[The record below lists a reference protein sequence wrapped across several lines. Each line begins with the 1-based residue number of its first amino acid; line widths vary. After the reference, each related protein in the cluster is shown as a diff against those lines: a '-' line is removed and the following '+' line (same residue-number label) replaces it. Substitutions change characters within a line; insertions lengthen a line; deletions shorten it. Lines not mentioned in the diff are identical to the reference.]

1 MPRKHWSD
9 SLNWE
14 IAKIIDHIIMESR
27 KVVV

>member
-9 SLNWE
+9 SLNLE
-14 IAKIIDHIIMESR
+14 MAKIIHHIIMESR